1 MKNFLAAFV
10 LCLGL
15 MTASVDADAARRFG
29 GGGSFGRSAP
39 TFSQKAAPSAPGVQ
53 QRANQARPQLP
64 QQQTRPQQPPQPRR
78 SMMRNVLTGLAAAL
92 GISALLSMLGLGGAE
107 MASLVMGALL
117 AVVAFFAIRF
127 LLGAFLGRKSAAVR
141 GASVEMPREPVRP
154 AEPERAPEPLR
165 SSPVESVREEPV
177 RRGSVMD
184 EFRSGRFG
192 AAPEEAAAA
201 ADAGTADIT
210 PDDFDRAA
218 FLRVAKE
225 NFVKFQKA
233 WDTGNVIELSDFTT
247 QDLFIEITHALRER
261 GAQNYETTVL
271 QLDNQLVGIAQQGEE
286 YVAVVHFTGKLSVS
300 GEEEI
305 VDDDWILTKPVNKE
319 GGLLLARGSGK
330 S

>member
-1 MKNFLAAFV
+1 
-10 LCLGL
+10 

-53 QRANQARPQLP
+53 QRANQARPQQQ
-64 QQQTRPQQPPQPRR
+64 QQQTRPQQTPQQRP

-154 AEPERAPEPLR
+154 VEPERAPEPLR

-319 GGLLLARGSGK
+319 GGWLLAGVSGK
-330 S
+330 A

>member
-53 QRANQARPQLP
+53 QRANQARPQQQ
-64 QQQTRPQQPPQPRR
+64 QQQTRPQQTPQQRP

-225 NFVKFQKA
+225 YFVKFQKA

-319 GGLLLARGSGK
+319 GGWLLAGVSGK
-330 S
+330 A

>member
-1 MKNFLAAFV
+1 
-10 LCLGL
+10 

-53 QRANQARPQLP
+53 QRANQARPQQQ
-64 QQQTRPQQPPQPRR
+64 QQQTRPQQAPQQRP
-78 SMMRNVLTGLAAAL
+78 SMMRSVLTGLAAAL

-107 MASLVMGALL
+107 MASLVMGAIL

-127 LLGAFLGRKSAAVR
+127 LLGAFLGRKTATVR
-141 GASVEMPREPVRP
+141 GAPVEMPREPVRP
-154 AEPERAPEPLR
+154 TEPERPAESLR
-165 SSPVESVREEPV
+165 SSPVEPMREEPV

-192 AAPEEAAAA
+192 AAPEEAVA

-210 PDDFDRAA
+210 PDDFDREA

-271 QLDNQLVGIAQQGEE
+271 QLDNQLVGIAQQGDE

-300 GEEEI
+300 GEEEV

-319 GGLLLARGSGK
+319 GGWLLAGVSGK
-330 S
+330 A

>member
-1 MKNFLAAFV
+1 
-10 LCLGL
+10 

-53 QRANQARPQLP
+53 QRANQARPQQQ
-64 QQQTRPQQPPQPRR
+64 QQQTRPQQAPQQRP
-78 SMMRNVLTGLAAAL
+78 SMMRSVLTGLAAAL

-107 MASLVMGALL
+107 MASLVMGAIL

-127 LLGAFLGRKSAAVR
+127 LLGAFLGRKTATVR
-141 GASVEMPREPVRP
+141 GAPVEMPREPVRP
-154 AEPERAPEPLR
+154 AEPLR
-165 SSPVESVREEPV
+165 SSPVEPMREEPV

-192 AAPEEAAAA
+192 AAPEEAVA

-210 PDDFDRAA
+210 PDDFDREA

-271 QLDNQLVGIAQQGEE
+271 QLDNQLVGIAQQGDE

-300 GEEEI
+300 GEEEV
-305 VDDDWILTKPVNKE
+305 VDDDWILTKLVNKE
-319 GGLLLARGSGK
+319 GGWLLAGVSGK
-330 S
+330 A

>member
-1 MKNFLAAFV
+1 
-10 LCLGL
+10 

-53 QRANQARPQLP
+53 QRANQARPQQQ
-64 QQQTRPQQPPQPRR
+64 QQQTRPQQAPQQRP
-78 SMMRNVLTGLAAAL
+78 SMMRSVLTGLAAAL

-107 MASLVMGALL
+107 MASLVMGAIL

-127 LLGAFLGRKSAAVR
+127 LLGAFLGRKTATVR
-141 GASVEMPREPVRP
+141 GAPVEMPREPVRP
-154 AEPERAPEPLR
+154 AEPLR
-165 SSPVESVREEPV
+165 SSPVEPMREEPV

-192 AAPEEAAAA
+192 AAPEEAVA

-210 PDDFDRAA
+210 PDDFDREA

-271 QLDNQLVGIAQQGEE
+271 QLDNQLVGIAQQGDE

-300 GEEEI
+300 GEEEV

-319 GGLLLARGSGK
+319 GGWLLAGVSGK
-330 S
+330 A

>member
-1 MKNFLAAFV
+1 
-10 LCLGL
+10 

-53 QRANQARPQLP
+53 QRANQARPQQQ
-64 QQQTRPQQPPQPRR
+64 QQQTRPQQRP
-78 SMMRNVLTGLAAAL
+78 SMMRSVLTGLAAAL

-107 MASLVMGALL
+107 MASLVMGAIL

-127 LLGAFLGRKSAAVR
+127 LLGAFLGRKTATVR
-141 GASVEMPREPVRP
+141 GAPVEMPREPVRP
-154 AEPERAPEPLR
+154 AEPERPAEPLR
-165 SSPVESVREEPV
+165 SSPVEPMREEPV

-192 AAPEEAAAA
+192 AAPEEAVA

-210 PDDFDRAA
+210 PDDFDREA

-271 QLDNQLVGIAQQGEE
+271 QLDNQLVGIAQQGDE

-300 GEEEI
+300 GEEEV

-319 GGLLLARGSGK
+319 GGWLVAGVSGK
-330 S
+330 A

>member
-1 MKNFLAAFV
+1 
-10 LCLGL
+10 

-53 QRANQARPQLP
+53 QRANQARPQQQ
-64 QQQTRPQQPPQPRR
+64 QQQTRPQQAPQQRP
-78 SMMRNVLTGLAAAL
+78 SMMRSVLTGLAAAL

-107 MASLVMGALL
+107 MASLVMGAIL

-127 LLGAFLGRKSAAVR
+127 LLGAFLGRKTATVR
-141 GASVEMPREPVRP
+141 GAPVEMPREPVRP
-154 AEPERAPEPLR
+154 AEPLR
-165 SSPVESVREEPV
+165 SSPVEPMREEPV

-192 AAPEEAAAA
+192 AAPEEAVA
-201 ADAGTADIT
+201 ADAGTVDIT
-210 PDDFDRAA
+210 PDDFDREA

-271 QLDNQLVGIAQQGEE
+271 QLDNQLVGIAQQGDE

-300 GEEEI
+300 GEEEV

-319 GGLLLARGSGK
+319 GGWLLAGVSGK
-330 S
+330 A

>member
-1 MKNFLAAFV
+1 
-10 LCLGL
+10 

-53 QRANQARPQLP
+53 QRANQARPQQQ
-64 QQQTRPQQPPQPRR
+64 QQQTRPQQAPQQRP
-78 SMMRNVLTGLAAAL
+78 SMMRSVLTGLAAAL

-107 MASLVMGALL
+107 MASFVMGAIL

-127 LLGAFLGRKSAAVR
+127 LLGAFLGRKTATVR
-141 GASVEMPREPVRP
+141 GAPVEMPREPVRP
-154 AEPERAPEPLR
+154 AEPLR
-165 SSPVESVREEPV
+165 SSPVEPMREEPV

-192 AAPEEAAAA
+192 AAPEEAVA

-210 PDDFDRAA
+210 PDDFDREA

-271 QLDNQLVGIAQQGEE
+271 QLDNQLVGIAQQGDE

-300 GEEEI
+300 GEEEV

-319 GGLLLARGSGK
+319 GGWLLAGVSGK
-330 S
+330 A

>member
-1 MKNFLAAFV
+1 
-10 LCLGL
+10 

-53 QRANQARPQLP
+53 QRANQARPQQQ
-64 QQQTRPQQPPQPRR
+64 QQQTRPQQAPQQRP
-78 SMMRNVLTGLAAAL
+78 SMMRSVLTGLAAAL

-107 MASLVMGALL
+107 MASLVMGAIL

-127 LLGAFLGRKSAAVR
+127 LLGAFLGRKTATVR
-141 GASVEMPREPVRP
+141 GAPVEMPREPVRP
-154 AEPERAPEPLR
+154 AEPERPAEPLR
-165 SSPVESVREEPV
+165 SSPVEPMREEPV

-192 AAPEEAAAA
+192 AAPEEAVA
-201 ADAGTADIT
+201 ADAGIT
-210 PDDFDRAA
+210 PDDFDREA

-271 QLDNQLVGIAQQGEE
+271 QLDNQLVGIAQQGDE

-300 GEEEI
+300 GEEEV

-319 GGLLLARGSGK
+319 GGWLLAGVSGK
-330 S
+330 A

>member
-1 MKNFLAAFV
+1 
-10 LCLGL
+10 
-15 MTASVDADAARRFG
+15 
-29 GGGSFGRSAP
+29 
-39 TFSQKAAPSAPGVQ
+39 
-53 QRANQARPQLP
+53 
-64 QQQTRPQQPPQPRR
+64 
-78 SMMRNVLTGLAAAL
+78 MMRSVLTGLAAAL

-107 MASLVMGALL
+107 MASLVMGAIL

-127 LLGAFLGRKSAAVR
+127 LLGAFLGRKTATVR
-141 GASVEMPREPVRP
+141 GAPVEMPREPVRP
-154 AEPERAPEPLR
+154 AEPERPAEPLR
-165 SSPVESVREEPV
+165 SSPVEPMREEPV

-192 AAPEEAAAA
+192 AAPEEAVA

-210 PDDFDRAA
+210 PDDFDREA

-271 QLDNQLVGIAQQGEE
+271 QLDNQLVGIAQQGDE

-300 GEEEI
+300 GEEEV

-319 GGLLLARGSGK
+319 GGWLLAGVSGEA
-330 S
+330 

>member
-1 MKNFLAAFV
+1 
-10 LCLGL
+10 

-53 QRANQARPQLP
+53 QRANQARPQQQ
-64 QQQTRPQQPPQPRR
+64 QQQTRPQQAPQQRP
-78 SMMRNVLTGLAAAL
+78 SMMRSVLTGLAAAL
-92 GISALLSMLGLGGAE
+92 GISGAE
-107 MASLVMGALL
+107 MASLVMGAIL

-127 LLGAFLGRKSAAVR
+127 LLGAFLGRKTATVR
-141 GASVEMPREPVRP
+141 GAPVEMPREPVRP
-154 AEPERAPEPLR
+154 AEPERPAEPLR
-165 SSPVESVREEPV
+165 SSPVEPMREEPV

-192 AAPEEAAAA
+192 AAPEEAVA
-201 ADAGTADIT
+201 ADAGTVDIT
-210 PDDFDRAA
+210 PDDFDREA

-271 QLDNQLVGIAQQGEE
+271 QLDNQLVGIAQQGDE

-300 GEEEI
+300 GEEEV

-319 GGLLLARGSGK
+319 GGWLLAGVSGK
-330 S
+330 A

>member
-1 MKNFLAAFV
+1 
-10 LCLGL
+10 

-53 QRANQARPQLP
+53 QRANQARPQQQ
-64 QQQTRPQQPPQPRR
+64 QQQTRPQQAPQQRP
-78 SMMRNVLTGLAAAL
+78 SMMRSVLTGLA
-92 GISALLSMLGLGGAE
+92 ALLSMLGLGGAE
-107 MASLVMGALL
+107 MASLVMGAIL

-127 LLGAFLGRKSAAVR
+127 LLGAFLGRKTATVR
-141 GASVEMPREPVRP
+141 GAPVEMPREPVRP
-154 AEPERAPEPLR
+154 AEPERPAEPLR
-165 SSPVESVREEPV
+165 SSPVEPMREEPV

-192 AAPEEAAAA
+192 AAPEEAVA

-210 PDDFDRAA
+210 PDDFDREA

-271 QLDNQLVGIAQQGEE
+271 QLDNQLVGIAQQGDE

-300 GEEEI
+300 GEEEV

-319 GGLLLARGSGK
+319 GGWLLAGVSGK
-330 S
+330 A

>member
-1 MKNFLAAFV
+1 
-10 LCLGL
+10 

-53 QRANQARPQLP
+53 QRANQARPQQQ
-64 QQQTRPQQPPQPRR
+64 QQQTRPQQRP
-78 SMMRNVLTGLAAAL
+78 SMMRSVLTGLAAAL

-107 MASLVMGALL
+107 MASLVMGAIL

-127 LLGAFLGRKSAAVR
+127 LLGAFLGRKTATVR
-141 GASVEMPREPVRP
+141 GAPVEMPREPVRP
-154 AEPERAPEPLR
+154 AEPERPAEPLR
-165 SSPVESVREEPV
+165 SSPVEPMREEPV

-192 AAPEEAAAA
+192 AAPEEAVA

-210 PDDFDRAA
+210 PDDFDREA

-271 QLDNQLVGIAQQGEE
+271 QLDNQLVGIAQQGDE

-300 GEEEI
+300 GEEEV

-319 GGLLLARGSGK
+319 GGWLLAGVSGK
-330 S
+330 A

>member
-1 MKNFLAAFV
+1 
-10 LCLGL
+10 

-53 QRANQARPQLP
+53 QRANQARPQ
-64 QQQTRPQQPPQPRR
+64 QQTRPQQAPQQRP
-78 SMMRNVLTGLAAAL
+78 SMMRSVLTGLAAAL

-107 MASLVMGALL
+107 MASLVMGAIL

-127 LLGAFLGRKSAAVR
+127 LLGAFLGRKTATVR
-141 GASVEMPREPVRP
+141 GAPVEMPREPVRP
-154 AEPERAPEPLR
+154 AEPERPAEPLR
-165 SSPVESVREEPV
+165 SSPVEPMREEPV

-192 AAPEEAAAA
+192 AAPEEAVA
-201 ADAGTADIT
+201 ADAGTVDIT
-210 PDDFDRAA
+210 PDDFDREA

-271 QLDNQLVGIAQQGEE
+271 QLDNQLVGIAQQGDE

-300 GEEEI
+300 GEEEV

-319 GGLLLARGSGK
+319 GGWLLAGVSGK
-330 S
+330 A

>member
-1 MKNFLAAFV
+1 
-10 LCLGL
+10 
-15 MTASVDADAARRFG
+15 MTASVDADAARRC
-29 GGGSFGRSAP
+29 GSFGRSAP

-53 QRANQARPQLP
+53 QRANQARPQQQ
-64 QQQTRPQQPPQPRR
+64 QQQTRPQQAPQQRP
-78 SMMRNVLTGLAAAL
+78 SMMRSVLTGLAAAL

-107 MASLVMGALL
+107 MASLVMGAIL

-127 LLGAFLGRKSAAVR
+127 LLGAFLGRKTATVR
-141 GASVEMPREPVRP
+141 GAPVEMPREPVRP
-154 AEPERAPEPLR
+154 AEPERPAEPLR
-165 SSPVESVREEPV
+165 SSPVEPMREEPV
-177 RRGSVMD
+177 RLGSVMD

-192 AAPEEAAAA
+192 AAPEEAVA
-201 ADAGTADIT
+201 ADAGTVDIT
-210 PDDFDRAA
+210 PDDFDREA

-271 QLDNQLVGIAQQGEE
+271 QLDNQLVGIAQQGDE

-300 GEEEI
+300 GEEEV

-319 GGLLLARGSGK
+319 GGWLLAGVSGK
-330 S
+330 A

>member
-1 MKNFLAAFV
+1 
-10 LCLGL
+10 

-53 QRANQARPQLP
+53 QRANQARPQQQ
-64 QQQTRPQQPPQPRR
+64 QQQTRPQQTPQQRP

-127 LLGAFLGRKSAAVR
+127 LLGVFLGRKSAAVR

-319 GGLLLARGSGK
+319 GGWLLAGVSGK
-330 S
+330 A

>member
-10 LCLGL
+10 LCL
-15 MTASVDADAARRFG
+15 
-29 GGGSFGRSAP
+29 GGSFGRSAP

-53 QRANQARPQLP
+53 QRANQARPQQQ
-64 QQQTRPQQPPQPRR
+64 QQQTRPQQAPQQRP
-78 SMMRNVLTGLAAAL
+78 SMMRSVLTGLAAAL

-107 MASLVMGALL
+107 MASLVMGAIL

-127 LLGAFLGRKSAAVR
+127 LLGAFLGRKTATVR
-141 GASVEMPREPVRP
+141 GAPVEMPREPVRP
-154 AEPERAPEPLR
+154 AEPERPAEPLR
-165 SSPVESVREEPV
+165 SSPVEPMREEPV

-192 AAPEEAAAA
+192 AAPEEAVA

-210 PDDFDRAA
+210 PDDFDREA

-271 QLDNQLVGIAQQGEE
+271 QLDNQLVGIAQQGDE

-300 GEEEI
+300 GEEEV

-319 GGLLLARGSGK
+319 GGWLLAGVSGK
-330 S
+330 A

>member
-1 MKNFLAAFV
+1 
-10 LCLGL
+10 

-53 QRANQARPQLP
+53 QRANQARPQQQ
-64 QQQTRPQQPPQPRR
+64 QQQTRPQQAPQQRP
-78 SMMRNVLTGLAAAL
+78 SMMRSVLTGLAAAL

-107 MASLVMGALL
+107 MASLVMGAIL

-127 LLGAFLGRKSAAVR
+127 LLGAFLGRKTATVR
-141 GASVEMPREPVRP
+141 GAQVEMPREPVRP
-154 AEPERAPEPLR
+154 AEPLR
-165 SSPVESVREEPV
+165 SSPVEPMREEPV

-192 AAPEEAAAA
+192 AAPEEAVA

-210 PDDFDRAA
+210 PDDFDREA

-271 QLDNQLVGIAQQGEE
+271 QLDNQLVGIAQQGDE

-300 GEEEI
+300 GEEEV

-319 GGLLLARGSGK
+319 GGWLLAGVFGK
-330 S
+330 A

>member
-1 MKNFLAAFV
+1 
-10 LCLGL
+10 

-53 QRANQARPQLP
+53 QRANQARPQQQ
-64 QQQTRPQQPPQPRR
+64 QQQTRPQQAPQQRP
-78 SMMRNVLTGLAAAL
+78 SMMRSVLTGLAAAL

-107 MASLVMGALL
+107 MASLVMGAIL

-127 LLGAFLGRKSAAVR
+127 LLGAFLGRKTATVR
-141 GASVEMPREPVRP
+141 GAPVEMPREP
-154 AEPERAPEPLR
+154 AEPERPAEPLR
-165 SSPVESVREEPV
+165 SSPVEPMREEPV

-192 AAPEEAAAA
+192 AAPEEAVA

-210 PDDFDRAA
+210 PDDFDREA

-271 QLDNQLVGIAQQGEE
+271 QLDNQLVGIAQQGDE

-300 GEEEI
+300 GEEEV

-319 GGLLLARGSGK
+319 GGWLLAGVSGK
-330 S
+330 A